1 MVASAVA
8 PSSGISAAP
17 IEAPIACECP
27 PTVVPAWTVAPDP
40 VAALHDSL
48 QPGFDPAR
56 LAVVEHAPGITQS
69 PRAQPG
75 TATYQELR
83 PEDVVV
89 TVHATAPSIVVVR
102 NNYDPG
108 WSATVDG
115 TPATV
120 LATDEFRQG
129 VAVGA
134 GDHVVRLTFR
144 DPSIGK
150 GVRDSAIVWD
160 CSRSASARRSCGS
173 GAAVRS
179 ADASPATSSR
189 EERERVHRRHYDQ
202 ERPVAHDERP
212 VLEHSAHSSR
222 PGGSPRRRPSPTR
235 RP

>member
-1 MVASAVA
+1 M
-8 PSSGISAAP
+8 
-17 IEAPIACECP
+17 
-27 PTVVPAWTVAPDP
+27 
-40 VAALHDSL
+40 

-56 LAVVEHAPGITQS
+56 LAVVEHDPGITQS

-89 TVHATAPSIVVVR
+89 TVHATVPSIVVVR

-115 TPATV
+115 APATV

-150 GVRDSAIVWD
+150 GLRDSAIVWGLL
-160 CSRSASARRSCGS
+160 ALGI
-173 GAAVRS
+173 GAALV
-179 ADASPATSSR
+179 
-189 EERERVHRRHYDQ
+189 RER
-202 ERPVAHDERP
+202 
-212 VLEHSAHSSR
+212 
-222 PGGSPRRRPSPTR
+222 RRRPLR
-235 RP
+235 RREPGDLLA